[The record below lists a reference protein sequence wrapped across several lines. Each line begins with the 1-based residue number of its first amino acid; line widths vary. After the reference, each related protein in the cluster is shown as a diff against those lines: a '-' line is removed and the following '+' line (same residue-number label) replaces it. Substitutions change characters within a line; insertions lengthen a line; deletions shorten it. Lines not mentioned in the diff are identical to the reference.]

1 MKFNHTTIK
10 DVAKALGVSASTV
23 SRALSDNY
31 QISESTK
38 KRVQEYSQQ
47 INFIPNHMASGLK
60 ARKSKSIGVVV
71 SEIANSYFSRVLDG
85 IESIA
90 QSKGYQVMVQQT
102 HGHKDKELESVAYLV
117 SQSVDGLL
125 VSLSPETVDLSY
137 FKELCDKKMP
147 MVFFDS
153 VPENMSAHKVLC
165 DNYQGAYDA
174 VVHLLDHGYGEMAFL
189 AEAKHLSCM
198 QERFAGYSEA
208 LSCAGI
214 VMNEDHILYCNLKTE
229 SSMSFEQSMQKFMD
243 TNPDSLLV
251 CGDDLT
257 CESIKF
263 FKKNGIRIPED
274 LAVIYFSNQDFAD
287 LFDPPISTVDQPAY
301 EIGQH
306 ATHLLFQSINSKAD
320 IKKFEYKKLQCQFQE
335 RASVGNH
342 VVLT

>member
-38 KRVQEYSQQ
+38 RRVQEYSQQ

-90 QSKGYQVMVQQT
+90 QSKGYQVIVQQT
-102 HGHKDKELESVAYLV
+102 HGHKDKELASVAYLV

-125 VSLSPETVDLSY
+125 VSLSPETIDVSY

-174 VVHLLDHGYGEMAFL
+174 VVHLLDHGYEKIAFL
-189 AEAKHLSCM
+189 ADAKHLSCM

-208 LSCAGI
+208 LSCSGI
-214 VMNEDHILYCNLKTE
+214 VLNEERVLYCDLMEE
-229 SSMSFEQSMQKFMD
+229 SQIGFEHSMQKLLD
-243 TNPDSLLV
+243 AKIDSLLV
-251 CGDDLT
+251 CGDRLT
-257 CESIKF
+257 CESMKF
-263 FKKNGIRIPED
+263 FKKNGIKIPED
-274 LAVIYFSNQDFAD
+274 LAVIYFSNQDLAD
-287 LFDPPISTVDQPAY
+287 LFDPPISTIAQPAY
-301 EIGQH
+301 EIGLY

-320 IKKFEYKKLQCQFQE
+320 IKKFEYKKLQCQLQQ
-335 RASVGNH
+335 RASVGKH
-342 VVLT
+342 VVLM